1 MSVNRIKAKIVV
13 ENQRVGTAN
22 LRGDG
27 PTEAIIPAIRNCRTS
42 NQIVS
47 NPHFGDVLIKVGHGS
62 LAQVP
67 GARPERKRST
77 RTCCLSSRIDAVFL
91 RSVYIR
97 ALRLDLQA
105 SGTPAGAQPMWIM
118 VVYVLI
124 VVVCELI
131 VVGIGLA
138 LDRIAPIASLPVS
151 LTLFFAV
158 LWFGWLLAVR
168 WTESKH
174 GKKSKLVTEN

>member
-1 MSVNRIKAKIVV
+1 VR
-13 ENQRVGTAN
+13 RY
-22 LRGDG
+22 
-27 PTEAIIPAIRNCRTS
+27 
-42 NQIVS
+42 
-47 NPHFGDVLIKVGHGS
+47 
-62 LAQVP
+62 
-67 GARPERKRST
+67 
-77 RTCCLSSRIDAVFL
+77 FL

-105 SGTPAGAQPMWIM
+105 SGTPAGAKPMWIM

-124 VVVCELI
+124 VVVSELI

-174 GKKSKLVTEN
+174 GKKSKLATEN